1 MNTNLKQIDIIIGQ
15 YYFYSKVLVAQACVT
30 LCNPM
35 DCSPPGSSVHG
46 IVQARILEWV
56 PFPSPGITTD
66 QKPTMDRETKKK
78 CTKNTTKEN
87 HQNIMLETKRRKK

>member
-1 MNTNLKQIDIIIGQ
+1 MNTNLKQVDIIIGQ
-15 YYFYSKVLVAQACVT
+15 YYFYGKVLVAQSCVT

-66 QKPTMDRETKKK
+66 QKPTTDRETKKK
-78 CTKNTTKEN
+78 CTKYTTKEN
-87 HQNIMLETKRRKK
+87 HQNIMVETKRRKK